1 MLAGLTHQDFAKCVH
16 QKCQVRHG
24 SSSLEMELIECR
36 KLGAPGRKEAQR
48 EPFALLF
55 RGPHTPILPQRMYPI
70 DFQELGTLEIFIV
83 PIGPD
88 DSGMQY
94 EAIFT

>member
-1 MLAGLTHQDFAKCVH
+1 MLAGLTHETFTKCLN
-16 QKCQVRHG
+16 QKCQVHHQHG
-24 SSSLEMELIECR
+24 NLEMELIECR
-36 KLGAPGRKEAQR
+36 KLGARGRNESQR

-55 RGPHTPILPQRMYPI
+55 RGPKGPILSQQTYQF
-70 DFQELGTLEIFIV
+70 DFEHLGTLEIFIV

-88 DSGMQY
+88 ESGVQY